1 VVVCACLFFVFALI
15 ALDVG
20 FDDFDTIFAIFR
32 IFEIN
37 SVAAVRRRSILEGVL
52 GSGVH
57 PLGAVVA
64 CTEPLYD
71 LNLSLQYI
79 CLL

>member
-1 VVVCACLFFVFALI
+1 VVVFACLFFVFALI

-20 FDDFDTIFAIFR
+20 FDDFDTVFAILR

-52 GSGVH
+52 GSV
-57 PLGAVVA
+57 GAPTGGGS
-64 CTEPLYD
+64 CMH
-71 LNLSLQYI
+71 
-79 CLL
+79 